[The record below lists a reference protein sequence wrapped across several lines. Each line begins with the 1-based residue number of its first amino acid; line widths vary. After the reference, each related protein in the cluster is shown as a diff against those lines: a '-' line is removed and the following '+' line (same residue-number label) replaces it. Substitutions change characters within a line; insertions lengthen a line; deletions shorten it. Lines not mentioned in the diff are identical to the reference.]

1 MKMNKVTLKPLAR
14 LSAVLLYGLLLLLL
28 LAPAA
33 LASVTD
39 TDKPAALP
47 QKAEPLTG
55 VSVQKNAKATVDASN
70 LKEGYVMVKYTG
82 GRNVRIKLQITKQ
95 SGVTYTYNLN
105 NTGNFENFPLSE
117 GNGKYTVAIFENVSG
132 NSYTQ
137 AYSCT
142 VDMALR
148 NSFLPFLYPNQYVNY
163 KTDSPVAVKAAE
175 LTKDVPKE
183 MDKLT
188 SVYRYVVNNFS
199 YDTELAA
206 TVTSG
211 YLPDVDKVL
220 ERKKGICFD
229 YAALMSSMLRL
240 QNIPCKLVI
249 GYAGTVYHAWIN
261 VYITEI
267 GWIDQAIYF
276 DGKNWSLMDP
286 TFVSSS
292 RGSQQVMK
300 YVSDGKN
307 YSQKFVY

>member
-1 MKMNKVTLKPLAR
+1 MIRKIKSVTR
-14 LSAVLLYGLLLLLL
+14 LGALLLLVVMLL
-28 LAPAA
+28 VVIAPPA
-33 LASVTD
+33 LAAASN

-47 QKAEPLTG
+47 QKAAPLTG
-55 VSVQKNAKATVDASN
+55 VTVQSNPKATVDASN
-70 LKEGYVMVKYTG
+70 LQEGYIMVKYTG
-82 GRNVRIKLQITKQ
+82 GRNVKIKVQVTKQ
-95 SGVTYTYNLN
+95 GGATYTYNLN
-105 NTGNFENFPLSE
+105 SAGNVETFPLSE

-132 NSYTQ
+132 SSYTQ
-137 AYSCT
+137 AFSCNL
-142 VDMALR
+142 DMTLR
-148 NSFLPFLYPNQYVNY
+148 NTFLPFLYPNQYVNY
-163 KTDSPVAVKAAE
+163 KTDSPVAAKATE
-175 LTKDVPKE
+175 LTKDVAKE

-188 SVYRYVVNNFS
+188 NIYRFVVNNLT

-211 YLPDVDKVL
+211 YLPDVNKVL
-220 ERKKGICFD
+220 EIKKGICFD

-261 VYITEI
+261 VYITDI

-286 TFVSSS
+286 TFVSSGK
-292 RGSQQVMK
+292 GSKQVMQ

>member
-1 MKMNKVTLKPLAR
+1 MMKSEFQPAAR
-14 LSAVLLYGLLLLLL
+14 LGAVVLVFAML
-28 LAPAA
+28 LAVIAPPA
-33 LASVTD
+33 LAAAT
-39 TDKPAALP
+39 TADKPAVLP
-47 QKAEPLTG
+47 QRAETLTG
-55 VSVQKNAKATVDASN
+55 VKMQSNTKAAVDASN
-70 LKEGYVMVKYTG
+70 LQEGYVMVKYTG
-82 GRNVRIKLQITKQ
+82 GRDVKIKVQITKQ

-105 NTGNFENFPLSE
+105 SAGNTETFPLSE
-117 GNGKYTVAIFENVSG
+117 GDGRYTVAVFENVSG

-137 AYSCT
+137 AYTCNL
-142 VDMALR
+142 DMALR

-163 KTDSPVAVKAAE
+163 KNDSPVAAKAKE
-175 LTKDVPKE
+175 LTAGAAKE

-188 SVYRYVVNNFS
+188 NIYRFVVDTLT

-206 TVTSG
+206 TVTPG
-211 YLPDVDKVL
+211 YLPDVNKVL

-240 QNIPCKLVI
+240 QNIPSKLVI

-261 VYITEI
+261 VYITDI
-267 GWIDQAIYF
+267 GWIDKAIYF

-286 TFVSSS
+286 TFVSSAN
-292 RGSQQVMK
+292 GSQQVMQ